1 MGNIFGYMRISTK
14 EERNKQSY
22 ARQEKALKTYAEQN
36 DFEYLIQFKDDK
48 SGKDFNR
55 LEWQRLEKIV
65 QKGDTIIFKEISRFT
80 RQAEEGYKKYME
92 LMNKGVELIFLDNP
106 TVSTDYI
113 EQLTNTAIES
123 DTVVRTALEGI
134 IKLLIMV
141 ELDRAE
147 KEREIFIQRVKQGI
161 QASKKTQGR
170 KKGHLDKLTENLRED
185 IKLFLVDRNIKQ
197 VDLMRKYNISRNTL
211 KKYISIIKEEI
222 Q

>member
-1 MGNIFGYMRISTK
+1 
-14 EERNKQSY
+14 
-22 ARQEKALKTYAEQN
+22 
-36 DFEYLIQFKDDK
+36 
-48 SGKDFNR
+48 
-55 LEWQRLEKIV
+55 
-65 QKGDTIIFKEISRFT
+65 
-80 RQAEEGYKKYME
+80 
-92 LMNKGVELIFLDNP
+92 
-106 TVSTDYI
+106 
-113 EQLTNTAIES
+113 
-123 DTVVRTALEGI
+123 
-134 IKLLIMV
+134 MV

-197 VDLMRKYNISRNTL
+197 VDLMRKYNIRRNTL